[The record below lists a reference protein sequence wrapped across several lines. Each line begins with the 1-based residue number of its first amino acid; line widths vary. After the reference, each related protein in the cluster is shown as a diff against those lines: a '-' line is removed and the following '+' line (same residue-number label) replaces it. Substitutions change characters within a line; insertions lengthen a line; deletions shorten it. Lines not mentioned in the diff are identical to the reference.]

1 MVEAYSPVA
10 HGAVLANPILNELAD
25 NYGVSVAQLCIRYDL
40 QLGLL
45 PLPKTANPDH
55 MKQNAD
61 VDFVIAADDLE
72 TMKHLEHIKDY
83 GKDGF
88 FPVYGG
94 KI

>member
-1 MVEAYSPVA
+1 MKKKIFALLAWSVVFASFVA
-10 HGAVLANPILNELAD
+10 CGSDDDSFDDDVSAD
-25 NYGVSVAQLCIRYDL
+25 EYVKS
-40 QLGLL
+40 
-45 PLPKTANPDH
+45 
-55 MKQNAD
+55 
-61 VDFVIAADDLE
+61 ADDLE

>member
-1 MVEAYSPVA
+1 
-10 HGAVLANPILNELAD
+10 
-25 NYGVSVAQLCIRYDL
+25 
-40 QLGLL
+40 
-45 PLPKTANPDH
+45 

>member
-1 MVEAYSPVA
+1 MT
-10 HGAVLANPILNELAD
+10 ILNEDYQLNNGVKIPKLALGTWLLD
-25 NYGVSVAQLCIRYDL
+25 DDAAEKAVTAAL

-61 VDFVIAADDLE
+61 VDFVIGADDLE